1 MEQPF
6 IEIRNLVKV
15 YKTAAGEFPALKGV
29 SLSIE
34 RGEFVAITGKSGSG
48 KSTLLNTF
56 TGIDH
61 PTSGEIFIGGE
72 ALHRYSE
79 QRMAIWRG
87 RNLGIIFQFFQLL
100 PTLSAMENIL
110 MAMDLNNVIKPRDR
124 RKRAQYLLDLVGL
137 GDKVHKM
144 PSELSG
150 GEQQRVAIA
159 RSLANDPPLVV
170 ADEPTGN
177 LDSNTAESIFALFKT
192 LVEQGKTFIMVT
204 HDVDLARR
212 IDHNIIIAD
221 GQIVSQ
227 TRHRPEEE
235 HLRSV
240 YLESAKQLAYS
251 LKSSSARTNT
261 PLDVD

>member
-1 MEQPF
+1 MKRAF
-6 IEIRNLVKV
+6 IEIHNLVKV

-29 SLSIE
+29 SLSIDQ
-34 RGEFVAITGKSGSG
+34 GEFVAITGKSGSG

-61 PTSGEIFIGGE
+61 PTSGEIYIGDE
-72 ALHRYSE
+72 ALHCYNE

-100 PTLSAMENIL
+100 PTLSAIENIL
-110 MAMDLNNVIKPRDR
+110 MAMDLNNVIKPNQR
-124 RKRAQYLLDLVGL
+124 RKRGQYLLDLVGL

-177 LDSNTAESIFALFKT
+177 LDSNTAESIFALFRS
-192 LVEQGKTFIMVT
+192 LVTEGKTFIMVT
-204 HDVDLARR
+204 HDVDLAKQ
-212 IDHNIIIAD
+212 IDHNIIISD
-221 GQIVSQ
+221 GLIVSQ
-227 TRHRPEEE
+227 TRNGTEE
-235 HLRSV
+235 LYTSSV
-240 YLESAKQLAYS
+240 EL
-251 LKSSSARTNT
+251 
-261 PLDVD
+261 LDPVR

>member
-1 MEQPF
+1 MGQPF
-6 IEIRNLVKV
+6 IEIHNLVKV
-15 YKTAAGEFPALKGV
+15 YKTAAGEFPALQGV
-29 SLSIE
+29 SLTIE
-34 RGEFVAITGKSGSG
+34 PGEFVAITGKSGSG

-72 ALHRYSE
+72 ELHRYSE

-137 GDKVHKM
+137 GDKINKL

-192 LVEQGKTFIMVT
+192 LVDQGKTFIMVT

-212 IDHNIIIAD
+212 IDRNIVIAD
-221 GQIVSQ
+221 GRIVSQ
-227 TRHRPEEE
+227 TQHERDEEP
-235 HLRSV
+235 LKTA
-240 YLESAKQLAYS
+240 YLEAGEEI
-251 LKSSSARTNT
+251 
-261 PLDVD
+261 